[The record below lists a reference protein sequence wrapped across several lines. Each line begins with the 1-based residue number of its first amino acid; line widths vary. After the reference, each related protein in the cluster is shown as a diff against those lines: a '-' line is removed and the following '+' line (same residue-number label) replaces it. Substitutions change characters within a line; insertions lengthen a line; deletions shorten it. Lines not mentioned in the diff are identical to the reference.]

1 MRFKEPTTTH
11 RVSAPLEAI
20 RRRLARWRRTRK
32 PHARIPEG
40 LWASA
45 VTVARACG
53 LNRTARTLGLDY
65 YSLKERLETA
75 GYSGRRGQKA
85 RPAFVELVSPAPTSI
100 AECTVEFE
108 HPRGRKMKVQL
119 KGLEAPD
126 LVALGSAF
134 WRAK

>member
-1 MRFKEPTTTH
+1 MRFKRLSATH
-11 RVSAPLEAI
+11 RVSAPLEAV

-75 GYSGRRGQKA
+75 GYSGPPRRKA
-85 RPAFVELVSPAPTSI
+85 RPAFVELVSPALNS
-100 AECTVEFE
+100 
-108 HPRGRKMKVQL
+108 
-119 KGLEAPD
+119 
-126 LVALGSAF
+126 
-134 WRAK
+134 